1 MKKMH
6 LKLQGGKEKKNIS
19 SLFLY
24 RRDYKKIGSVFFILR
39 IIELASKLKSFFLV

>member
-1 MKKMH
+1 MH

-24 RRDYKKIGSVFFILR
+24 RQDYKKIGSVFILR